1 MTHTV
6 AALRDLDAALAAVV
20 AAQLRDGDV
29 QGLGARD
36 LLSVMDAAASIVRR
50 AEALVVDTIG
60 EVDAR
65 SDQRDLSVRMTTAY
79 GCRSVKELVQRTT
92 RFSSRR
98 AGEVVTAGRS
108 VRRSTALATG
118 EVLPA
123 VFPAIRD
130 ALTDGF
136 IGVDGVVAV
145 AGPLASLPVGREAIL
160 AADEELAAAARG
172 DGADGMPPLA
182 ADELRAQALVWAAYL
197 DQDGPEPRDARAMRK
212 RGLTLGVCRDGLVPV
227 RGALLP
233 ETAGQLQRI
242 FDSVNNPKLEGPA
255 GPRFRSHDGTED
267 PDARCDIRTRAQKQH
282 DALATALTVAA
293 ASGQLPT
300 IGGAAPTL
308 VVSARE
314 ADVADGVGTAHVPGI
329 DEPVSI
335 AVARQIACTGGVQRV
350 RFDANGRIIAITVN
364 DRVFTHFQRKAIVL
378 RDGEC
383 VIPGCHVP
391 AAWCEIHHVIEAAR
405 GGPTHTDNGVLLCWF
420 HHRTIDTGGWKV
432 RMRNGVPEVLGP
444 VWWDPGQRW
453 RPTTK
458 SPVRRRDLVEA
469 ARSG

>member
-1 MTHTV
+1 
-6 AALRDLDAALAAVV
+6 
-20 AAQLRDGDV
+20 
-29 QGLGARD
+29 
-36 LLSVMDAAASIVRR
+36 
-50 AEALVVDTIG
+50 
-60 EVDAR
+60 
-65 SDQRDLSVRMTTAY
+65 MTTTY
-79 GCRSVKELVQRTT
+79 GCRSVRELVERTT

-98 AGEVVTAGRS
+98 AGELIAAGRA
-108 VRRSTALATG
+108 VRRTTSLASG

-123 VFPAIRD
+123 AFPALRE
-130 ALTDGF
+130 ALVAGCV
-136 IGVDGVVAV
+136 GVDGVIAV
-145 AGPLASLPVGREAIL
+145 AGALGSVRVGRDAIL

-172 DGADGMPPLA
+172 DGVDGAPPLP

-197 DQDGPEPRDARAMRK
+197 DQDGPEPREARAMRK
-212 RGLTLGVCRDGLVPV
+212 RGITLGVCRDGLVPV
-227 RGALLP
+227 RGELLP

-242 FDSVNNPKLEGPA
+242 FDSVNNPKLDGPA
-255 GPRFRSHDGTED
+255 GPCFTPDGEEDAAD
-267 PDARCDIRTRAQKQH
+267 PDAVCDTRTRTQKQH

-308 VVSARE
+308 VVSARRSDLE
-314 ADVADGVGTAHVPGI
+314 AGIGSAHVQGI

-335 AVARQIACTGGVQRV
+335 AVARQIACTGGIERV
-350 RFDANGRIIAITVN
+350 TFDQSGRIIAITVN
-364 DRVFTHFQRKAIVL
+364 DRVFTHSQRKAIVL

-383 VIPGCHVP
+383 VIPGCRVP

-432 RMRNGVPEVLGP
+432 RMNHGVPEILGP
-444 VWWDPGQRW
+444 VWWDPAQIW

-458 SPVRRRDLVEA
+458 SPTRRRDLLEA
-469 ARSG
+469 AHPR